1 MKYLF
6 TKTSTFVFAIA
17 IGLVASASAFAQAN
31 IVIQNGDSAGV
42 GFNDATAAA
51 PVGGNSGT
59 TVGQQRLMVF
69 QTAASIWGASLSS
82 VPAITINAHWA
93 ALPCTASGGTL
104 GSAGNSGSIWR
115 DFTGAPV
122 TGHWYGNALA
132 NALSGVDQ
140 NGAGTAEINATFNV
154 NVGTPGCLEAP
165 AHWYYGLDNN
175 HGSSGIDLMSVVL
188 HEFAHGLGFQT
199 FTNSS
204 TGAQAGS
211 FPSIWDKFLFDDT
224 TGKTWDVMTDS
235 ERVASA
241 INTGNLVWVGP
252 QVDADVPRGVLSGTP
267 RLRINSPSGIAGN
280 YQVGTADFGP
290 SLPSTGI
297 TASVLQTVPN
307 DACTAVSSAVS
318 GRIALIDRGSC
329 TFITKTRN
337 AQNAG
342 AVGVIIV
349 DNVSSSTP
357 PGLGGGPD
365 TTIMIPAV
373 SITQA
378 NGNTIKAQLGSNVGG
393 TLFSDRTALAG
404 TDSLGRPLMFTP
416 NPIQSGSSVSHWD
429 TSLTPNQLME
439 PGISSDLFHSVSAP
453 QDLTLSLLKDI
464 GWTHNASQAP
474 LITV

>member
-1 MKYLF
+1 
-6 TKTSTFVFAIA
+6 
-17 IGLVASASAFAQAN
+17 
-31 IVIQNGDSAGV
+31 
-42 GFNDATAAA
+42 
-51 PVGGNSGT
+51 
-59 TVGQQRLMVF
+59 
-69 QTAASIWGASLSS
+69 
-82 VPAITINAHWA
+82 
-93 ALPCTASGGTL
+93 
-104 GSAGNSGSIWR
+104 
-115 DFTGAPV
+115 
-122 TGHWYGNALA
+122 
-132 NALSGVDQ
+132 
-140 NGAGTAEINATFNV
+140 
-154 NVGTPGCLEAP
+154 
-165 AHWYYGLDNN
+165 
-175 HGSSGIDLMSVVL
+175 
-188 HEFAHGLGFQT
+188 
-199 FTNSS
+199 
-204 TGAQAGS
+204 
-211 FPSIWDKFLFDDT
+211 
-224 TGKTWDVMTDS
+224 
-235 ERVASA
+235 
-241 INTGNLVWVGP
+241 
-252 QVDADVPRGVLSGTP
+252 
-267 RLRINSPSGIAGN
+267 
-280 YQVGTADFGP
+280 
-290 SLPSTGI
+290 I

-373 SITQA
+373 STTQA

-474 LITV
+474 LITVELGTANTASALDSVTFVKGPFSLTDNLNFSADHRTRIILFTSDLGFPVPTQPNPSTLSVQIGGIPASVESAGPFNALAGTSYIVVRLPDGLVSGNSYLVTVTLGTTPSSNAPTITIVP